1 MATKPKE
8 PAKDAPKDG
17 PKEGKKVT
25 AAHQIVFNTSKEEL
39 GNPAR
44 NMKKFKDILKDSHKV
59 GGTDQC
65 ALNKDEIKYDKIKGA
80 DVLIFPGPTKKFTHA
95 ELTDLERYLEDG
107 KHVFLMAD
115 EGGEDGLGSN
125 FNFLLEK
132 YNMLA
137 NGDSVIRTA
146 YFKYFH
152 PKEVFVQ
159 HGVVDEDFVRVAN
172 RLGPQAGMKK
182 HKRTALAFEGEA
194 EDGADSGLAGFHFV
208 YPHGCTLTVKSPA
221 LPLITSGP
229 ISYPVNQPVGAYAK
243 TKRGGVLLVLGSYKF
258 LSDDYIDKEE
268 NAKFVVGHGH

>member
-8 PAKDAPKDG
+8 PAKEGAKDG
-17 PKEGKKVT
+17 PKEGKKVVSP
-25 AAHQIVFNTSKEEL
+25 HQIVFNTSKEEL

-59 GGTDQC
+59 ATAHQC

-80 DVLIFPGPTKKFTHA
+80 DVLIFAGPTKKFTHS

-107 KHVFLMAD
+107 KHLFLLAD

-132 YNMLA
+132 YNLLA
-137 NGDSVIRTA
+137 NGDAVIRTA

-172 RLGPQAGMKK
+172 KLGQQAGMKK
-182 HKRTALAFEGEA
+182 HKRTQLAFEGEA
-194 EDGADSGLAGFHFV
+194 DEGIDSGLSGFHFV
-208 YPHGCTLTVKSPA
+208 YPHGCTLTVKQPS
-221 LPLITSGP
+221 LSVLTSGP
-229 ISYPVNQPVGAYAK
+229 ISYPVNQPVCAYTR
-243 TKRGGVLLVLGSYKF
+243 TKRGGILLVLGSYRF
-258 LSDDYIDKEE
+258 LCDDYIDKEE
-268 NAKFVVGHGH
+268 NAKFVVGVS